1 MTVAST
7 ISPRLRPAMSMAP
20 IMMTG
25 TQIDEPAHT
34 KLVFHQLWRD
44 SGGTGTNASSSKTA
58 APFSSLSM
66 AWTSL

>member
-1 MTVAST
+1 
-7 ISPRLRPAMSMAP
+7 
-20 IMMTG
+20 MMTG

-58 APFSSLSM
+58 APFSSLPIVEPFSKCK
-66 AWTSL
+66 TTYLSLKTLANLK